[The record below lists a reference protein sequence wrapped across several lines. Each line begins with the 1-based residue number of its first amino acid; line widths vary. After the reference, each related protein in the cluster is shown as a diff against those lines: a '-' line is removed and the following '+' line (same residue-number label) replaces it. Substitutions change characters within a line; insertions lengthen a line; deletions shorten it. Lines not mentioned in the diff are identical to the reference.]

1 MPGVHPDA
9 ATGREADVMTTSN
22 SPVLPRTERVPLRLQ
37 LAEPDRRNSVD
48 GGWWPQS
55 RDLAVEL
62 ADLVDH
68 FPGDG
73 ARVARALFSPPDWD
87 PAPRRIPVARGYVK
101 VGSFPED
108 DTHLL
113 TVAMSD
119 RSRLRILVIP
129 SSFTRAQGDEA
140 LLAASTRN
148 NRYDANDILVEV
160 SNQPAVD
167 PVDHWDDDG
176 GHA

>member
-1 MPGVHPDA
+1 
-9 ATGREADVMTTSN
+9 MTTSN
-22 SPVLPRTERVPLRLQ
+22 VPVPPRSERVPLRFR
-37 LAEPDRRNSVD
+37 LAAADPSNSVD

-68 FPGDG
+68 YPEDG
-73 ARVARALFSPPDWD
+73 PRVARALFSPPDWD
-87 PAPRRIPVARGYVK
+87 PAPRRVPVARGYVK
-101 VGSFPED
+101 VGSFPRD

-113 TVAMSD
+113 TIAMSD
-119 RSRLRILVIP
+119 RTRLQILVVP
-129 SSFTRAQGDEA
+129 PDFTEAQGEEA
-140 LLAASTRN
+140 LLAASTHRN
-148 NRYDANDILVEV
+148 GHSAAELLAEV

-167 PVDHWDDDG
+167 PFDHWEEDG